1 MFALSPFTR
10 LAALPRAPLLVKQGR
25 HLRRATP
32 RLPDAARPWDGSS
45 PGPDP
50 VRILVLGDS
59 TAAGVGVDTQ
69 REALPGWFAHEIFRR
84 WGRGSTWTAVGENGA
99 TAKDVL
105 SRFVGEATSAPF
117 DLALL
122 TVGANDALGL
132 RSRAAFARDV
142 RMIVEQLRAASPAAW
157 IMVSLMPRFDR
168 FDLLPEPLRATL
180 ARHAASLDTGA
191 RLAVAGMHRVVAMPP
206 PPPYV
211 DGFFASDSFH
221 PSSEGYRLWA
231 EYDFDSAPEIDLSLP

>member
-1 MFALSPFTR
+1 MTSFTR
-10 LAALPRAPLLVKQGR
+10 LAALPKAPVLLKQGR
-25 HLRRATP
+25 HLRRTTP
-32 RLPDAARPWDGSS
+32 RLPDAAKPWTGSRH
-45 PGPDP
+45 GPDP
-50 VRILVLGDS
+50 VSILVLGDS
-59 TAAGVGVDTQ
+59 TAAGVGADTQ
-69 REALPGWFAHEIFRR
+69 DEALPGWFAHEIAQR
-84 WGRGSTWTAVGENGA
+84 WGRGSDWTAIGENGA
-99 TAKDVL
+99 TAKDVRL
-105 SRFVGEATSAPF
+105 RFMAEAVTVPF

-132 RSRAAFARDV
+132 RSRAGFARDV
-142 RMIVEQLRAASPAAW
+142 RSIVDRLRAARPSAW
-157 IMVSLMPRFDR
+157 LMVSLLPRFDR

-191 RLAVAGMHRVVAMPP
+191 RLAVAGLDRVVAMPP

-231 EYDFDSAPEIDLSLP
+231 EYDFDSAPSIDLAAP